1 MSSSSAVPPSPP
13 PYDEKRDDERRD
25 SSSLEK
31 GKEDY
36 VVKAD
41 PRYQFDAHDLD
52 QVQRKLQQRHVQ
64 MIAVST
70 RHSISP
76 LPS

>member
-1 MSSSSAVPPSPP
+1 MSSPSVAPPSPP
-13 PYDEKRDDERRD
+13 PYDEKQD
-25 SSSLEK
+25 SSSVEK

-64 MIAVST
+64 MIAVSP
-70 RHSISP
+70 RSAHCLLS
-76 LPS
+76 L

>member
-1 MSSSSAVPPSPP
+1 MSSSASAELPPSPP
-13 PYDEKRDDERRD
+13 PYDEKRDA
-25 SSSLEK
+25 SSVEK

-41 PRYQFDAHDLD
+41 ARYQFDAHDLD

-64 MIAVST
+64 MIAVSP
-70 RHSISP
+70 HSAHCLLS
-76 LPS
+76 L